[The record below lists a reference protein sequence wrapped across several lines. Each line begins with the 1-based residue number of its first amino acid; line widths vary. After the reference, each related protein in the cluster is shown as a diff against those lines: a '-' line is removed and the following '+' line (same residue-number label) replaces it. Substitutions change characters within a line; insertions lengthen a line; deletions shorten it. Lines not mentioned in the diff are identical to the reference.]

1 MPTLRRQLEVSRP
14 LDEVWNFVG
23 DFVNSARWDP
33 GVAEATNTTKG
44 PVRVGTVYD
53 LIVVFDGK
61 RSPMTYEV
69 IEYDPPAKVVLKGEG
84 KSVSAVDDIRFGA
97 TEGGGTR
104 IDYVAD
110 LRLKGLAKLASPF
123 MMGKFE
129 NLGDAAIAGMRAKL
143 EADA

>member
-1 MPTLRRQLEVSRP
+1 MPTLRRQLEVDRP
-14 LDEVWNFVG
+14 LDEVWDFIG
-23 DFVNSARWDP
+23 DFVNSAAWDP
-33 GVAEATNTTKG
+33 GVAEAVNSTG
-44 PVRVGTVYD
+44 DPVRVGTVYT
-53 LIVVFDGK
+53 LVVIFGGK

-69 IEYDPPAKVVLKGEG
+69 IEYDPPKKVVLKGEG
-84 KSVSAVDDIRFGA
+84 KSVSAVDDIRFSPIP
-97 TEGGGTR
+97 GGTR